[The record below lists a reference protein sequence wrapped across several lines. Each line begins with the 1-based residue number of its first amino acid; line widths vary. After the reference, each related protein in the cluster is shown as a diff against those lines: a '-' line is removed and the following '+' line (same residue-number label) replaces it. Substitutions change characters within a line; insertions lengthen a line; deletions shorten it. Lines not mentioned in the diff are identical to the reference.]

1 MLQSHLFIPTRQQ
14 PPSDEPSKNGRLL
27 AQAGFIDRLHAGAY
41 SWLPL
46 GLRVLNRVA
55 QVVREEHAA
64 IGAQEVLMPALQVP
78 GVWEETGRWHT
89 LGKEVMYQWKDQSGH
104 PFGLATTHEEVIV
117 DLVRRG
123 VQSYRDLPQALYQ
136 IQWKFRNE
144 ARAKSGVIRGREF
157 LMKDLYSFNIDA
169 EAHAAYY
176 QKVQE
181 AYKRIFS
188 RFGLNA
194 LVTEASGG
202 SFTKQHSHEFQV
214 VSEAGEDRILTCTA
228 CGYAQNVELG
238 ESTQCPSCKAE
249 AKIVKAIEVGNTFN
263 FGNAYGSSM
272 KLTAVDAKGKA
283 QPLYVA
289 SYGIGISRLVGT
301 LAEVFADAKGLVWPV
316 AAAPFAAHVIILG
329 SGTVG
334 TANALELEKQSVAK
348 GREILVDNRD
358 VSAGFKLKDA
368 DLLGMPWRIVC
379 SERHGNNVELT
390 ERRTGETKIVSMHD
404 ALTAIHTV

>member
-1 MLQSHLFIPTRQQ
+1 MLQSHLFIPTRKQ
-14 PPSDEPSKNGRLL
+14 PPADEPSKNGQLL
-27 AQAGFIDRLHAGAY
+27 AQAGYVDRLHAGAY

-46 GLRVLNRVA
+46 GLMVLNRVA
-55 QVVREEHAA
+55 NVVREEHAA
-64 IGAQEVLMPALQVP
+64 IGAQEVLLPALQVP
-78 GVWEETGRWHT
+78 GVWEETGRWES

-104 PFGLATTHEEVIV
+104 PFGLATTHEEVMV

-157 LMKDLYSFNIDA
+157 LMKDLYSFNVDA
-169 EAHAAYY
+169 NAHAAYY
-176 QKVQE
+176 QTVQE
-181 AYKRIFS
+181 AYKRIFL

-214 VSEAGEDRILTCTA
+214 PSDAGEDRILTCAA

-238 ESTQCPSCKAE
+238 ESNQCPSCKAE
-249 AKIVKAIEVGNTFN
+249 AKIVKSIEVGNTFN
-263 FGNAYGSSM
+263 FGNTYGDSM
-272 KLTAVDAKGKA
+272 KLTAVDTQGKP

-301 LAEVFADAKGLVWPV
+301 LAEVFADEKG
-316 AAAPFAAHVIILG
+316 
-329 SGTVG
+329 
-334 TANALELEKQSVAK
+334 
-348 GREILVDNRD
+348 
-358 VSAGFKLKDA
+358 
-368 DLLGMPWRIVC
+368 
-379 SERHGNNVELT
+379 
-390 ERRTGETKIVSMHD
+390 
-404 ALTAIHTV
+404 